1 MQDAA
6 TISKILT
13 SIIKLKISARSLQ
26 MDLIQVNGIRA
37 YGYVGYLPEER
48 VLGQWFE
55 VDLTL
60 WVDLAPAGHSDNI
73 NDTVDYREAIAIV
86 KSQITTAKF
95 KLVEKLISAIA
106 DKILSLEKVNQVR
119 VKLSKPAAP
128 IPNFSGKITL
138 DITRS
143 LT

>member
-1 MQDAA
+1 
-6 TISKILT
+6 
-13 SIIKLKISARSLQ
+13 
-26 MDLIQVNGIRA
+26 MDSIQVSGIRA

-60 WVDLAPAGHSDNI
+60 WVDLDTAGQSDNI
-73 NDTVDYREAIAIV
+73 DDTLDYREAITIV
-86 KSQITTAKF
+86 KEQITTAKF
-95 KLVEKLISAIA
+95 ALVEKLINAIA
-106 DKILSLEKVNQVR
+106 EKLLQLEKVNQVR

-128 IPNFSGKITL
+128 IPDFSGRITL

-143 LT
+143 IA

>member
-1 MQDAA
+1 
-6 TISKILT
+6 
-13 SIIKLKISARSLQ
+13 
-26 MDLIQVNGIRA
+26 MDSIQVNGIRA

-60 WVDLAPAGHSDNI
+60 WVDLIPASQSDSI
-73 NDTVDYREAIAIV
+73 EDTLDYREAIAIV
-86 KSQITTAKF
+86 KEEITTAKF
-95 KLVEKLISAIA
+95 DLVERLINAIA
-106 DKILSLEKVNQVR
+106 QRLLDLEKVSKVR

-128 IPNFSGKITL
+128 IPEFGGRITL

-143 LT
+143 MT

>member
-1 MQDAA
+1 
-6 TISKILT
+6 
-13 SIIKLKISARSLQ
+13 
-26 MDLIQVNGIRA
+26 MDSIQVSGIRA

-60 WVDLAPAGHSDNI
+60 WVDLVPAGKSDNI
-73 NDTVDYREAIAIV
+73 EDTLDYREAIAIV
-86 KSQITTAKF
+86 KQQITTAKF
-95 KLVEKLISAIA
+95 DLVEKLVSAIA
-106 DKILSLEKVNQVR
+106 DEILSLDKVSQVR

-128 IPNFSGKITL
+128 IPEFSGRITL

-143 LT
+143 RA

>member
-1 MQDAA
+1 
-6 TISKILT
+6 
-13 SIIKLKISARSLQ
+13 
-26 MDLIQVNGIRA
+26 MDSIQVNGIRA

-60 WVDLAPAGHSDNI
+60 WVDLDPAGKTDNI
-73 NDTVDYREAIAIV
+73 EDTVDYREAIAIV
-86 KSQITTAKF
+86 KELITTAKF
-95 KLVEKLISAIA
+95 QLVEKLISAIA
-106 DKILSLEKVNQVR
+106 DKLLSLDKVNQVR

-128 IPNFSGKITL
+128 IPDFGGKITL

-143 LT
+143 ATQLS

>member
-1 MQDAA
+1 
-6 TISKILT
+6 
-13 SIIKLKISARSLQ
+13 
-26 MDLIQVNGIRA
+26 MDSIQVSGIRA
-37 YGYVGYLPEER
+37 YGYVGYLPEEQ

-60 WVDLAPAGHSDNI
+60 WVDLEPAAKSDNI
-73 NDTVDYREAIAIV
+73 EDTVDYREAIAIV
-86 KSQITTAKF
+86 KQQITTAKF
-95 KLVEKLISAIA
+95 ALVEKLVNAIA
-106 DKILSLEKVNQVR
+106 DEILSLEKVRQVR

-128 IPNFSGKITL
+128 IPDFGGRITL